1 MKSAIRTFIVLSIA
15 YVVIFPPQAHAYLDP
30 GTGSYVIQ
38 VVGAI
43 LFGGIFVA
51 KTGAGKIKEFFSN
64 ITKGKDKHS
73 EKSSEKK

>member
-51 KTGAGKIKEFFSN
+51 KTGAGRIKDFFSN
-64 ITKGKDKHS
+64 MLGKDKKHS
-73 EKSSEKK
+73 EKSDTKK